1 MLEMD
6 PTDVRHYVDRAVDTM
21 AGIVHT
27 LGDELANDKPAL
39 PGANSPFAILTHC
52 LGVME
57 FWGGEKI
64 AGRTVVRDR
73 AAEFTATGSV
83 DELATKAAQQKER
96 FAADLESLHALA
108 PPRGT
113 VSPKDADLPLG
124 RTQGG
129 VVLHVIE
136 ELYQHLGH
144 MEITRDLLLAVAGQT
159 Q

>member
-6 PTDVRHYVDRAVDTM
+6 PTDVLYYVDRAVDAM
-21 AGIVHT
+21 VEIVLS
-27 LGDELANDKPAL
+27 LGDEVANEKPAL
-39 PGANSPFAILTHC
+39 PGANSPFVILNHC
-52 LGVME
+52 VGLME

-83 DELATKAAQQKER
+83 EELATRAAEQKER
-96 FAADLESLHALA
+96 FAADLERLDSLATPQGPA
-108 PPRGT
+108 KPE
-113 VSPKDADLPLG
+113 DAELPLG

-129 VVLHVIE
+129 VVLHVVE
-136 ELYQHLGH
+136 EVFQHLGH
-144 MEITRDLLLAVAGQT
+144 MEITRDLLLAVMGQT